1 MGRVEKKNDV
11 KKLKGLKTPNKY
23 VIKSL
28 SDYINRLSMF
38 KDNKYY
44 FRGESKYY
52 NDIMSSGLRIDDID
66 YRKRLE
72 FQQMIKKYYV
82 EVGQRISEIDRRA
95 FTAFSQHHGIPTNL
109 IDISTSPLISLYF
122 ACQNDLDDNGFV
134 YLINRKNTIDITE
147 RMYDINE
154 IYINIIDIIS
164 SDKKEDIIKNFKM
177 FRELFIDNKKLF
189 IYLFNI
195 LIDEYTYY
203 DNFISL
209 VKKKIVFLKSA
220 AKGFEEKQISLFFNN
235 NRYDE
240 SEKEKINKIQ
250 NKYEEKLDNFIREEI
265 DYGVELK
272 IESYEEKLIYIYYFM
287 SKEFIN
293 LIKEYGEYI
302 SWINFLPIFTYNP
315 VTDFQRIKNQE
326 GLFIHQGYQIG
337 HETVYDSSVFARQR
351 IWPDKVFLIENKR
364 KILQELDMLGFNEKY
379 IFFDFDS
386 IAKYIKNN

>member
-1 MGRVEKKNDV
+1 MEKKEDI

-23 VIKSL
+23 IIKSL
-28 SDYINRLSMF
+28 SDYINKLSMF

-52 NDIMSSGLRIDDID
+52 NDILSSGLRIDDID
-66 YRKRLE
+66 YRKKPE
-72 FQQMIKKYYV
+72 FQRMIKKYYI

-122 ACQNDLDDNGFV
+122 ACENDLDDNGFV
-134 YLINRKNTIDITE
+134 YLINRRNTIEITE
-147 RMYDINE
+147 RIHHINQ
-154 IYINIIDIIS
+154 IYINIFDIIA
-164 SDKKEDIIKNFKM
+164 SDKKEDIIKNFEM
-177 FRELFIDNKKLF
+177 FCELFIDNKELF
-189 IYLFNI
+189 IYLFGI

-209 VKKKIVFLKSA
+209 EKKRISFLKKAS
-220 AKGFEEKQISLFFNN
+220 KGFEEKQISMFFDHTKD
-235 NRYDE
+235 DE
-240 SEKEKINKIQ
+240 KDRIKNEINKIQ
-250 NKYEEKLDNFIREEI
+250 KRYEEKLDDFIEKETN
-265 DYGVELK
+265 YEVELR

-287 SKEFIN
+287 SKGFIDF
-293 LIKEYGEYI
+293 IKEYGEFI
-302 SWINFLPIFTYNP
+302 PWVNFLPIFTYNP

-326 GLFIHQGYQIG
+326 GLFIHQGYQVG
-337 HETVYDSSVFARQR
+337 HDKVYDMSVFARQR
-351 IWPDKVFLIENKR
+351 IWPDKVFVIENKR